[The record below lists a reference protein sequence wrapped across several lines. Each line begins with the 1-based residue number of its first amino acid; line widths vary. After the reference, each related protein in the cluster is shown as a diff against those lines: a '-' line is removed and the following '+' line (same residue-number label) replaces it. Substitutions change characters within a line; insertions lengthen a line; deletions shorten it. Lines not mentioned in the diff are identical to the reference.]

1 MGILKY
7 FESKPLKEFSVEQ
20 MDKLK
25 FKCRIAFVDDEEQ
38 PYVERLQKD
47 GYSIT
52 PLEDIENI
60 DAFMNNRYQV
70 VILDIQGVGKKLSP
84 GSEGWG
90 VLKYIKNEY
99 PHTIV
104 IMYTGAEWSITKY
117 QDLASLADDFI
128 GKDLEFLDFKTKI
141 DAGIKK
147 AFSFKYHFD
156 IEKQIMKKEIS
167 DASTLQ
173 EIEDIVFKYGQDH
186 DKVMRKISK
195 KPKEILSHVESFLSI
210 ASNLIGLLV

>member
-1 MGILKY
+1 MGIFNC
-7 FESKPLKEFSVEQ
+7 FEAKPLKEFSVEQ
-20 MDKLK
+20 MDRLK

-52 PLEDIENI
+52 PMEDIENI
-60 DAFMNNRYQV
+60 DSFMRNQYQV

-84 GSEGWG
+84 DSEGWG
-90 VLKYIKNEY
+90 VLKYIKKTY
-99 PHTIV
+99 PHTVV
-104 IMYTGAEWSITKY
+104 IMYTGADWSITKY

-156 IEKQIMKKEIS
+156 VEKQIMKKEIS
-167 DASTLQ
+167 DATTLQ
-173 EIEDIVFKYGQDH
+173 EIENIVFKYGKDRN
-186 DKVMRKISK
+186 KVVKKISK
-195 KPKEILSHVESFLSI
+195 KFGSALTYIESFLSI
-210 ASNLIGLLV
+210 AAKLIELL